1 MAGIKITDLAALTVA
16 DAADYL
22 CIVDVSDTSQ
32 SAAGT
37 TKKIEVD
44 KFATSGSWTPT
55 FSDFSGPITAATLT
69 SATYQRVGNIV
80 TGYINVDITFDFSAA
95 TDGSFEFTYPFA
107 TASTSGGGNV
117 SSIFVSQ
124 QINGGVKEN
133 VIHLLSEDTTLTGT
147 FAFYAIFQY
156 EIN

>member
-1 MAGIKITDLAALTVA
+1 MAGIKITDLLALA
-16 DAADYL
+16 SAEAADYL

-32 SAAGT
+32 SPEGT

-55 FSDFSGPITAATLT
+55 FSAFFGPITAATLT

-107 TASTSGGGNV
+107 TASTTGGGNV

-156 EIN
+156 EIS